1 MAQAHG
7 SALLKPM
14 SADSLLRPDAAR
26 SMPATKKVTPP
37 PVNGPSLMHPP
48 TFAPR
53 PAPVRQLPPEPAGDS
68 DQLWENLDWLQEDVP
83 ADPDES
89 EEDGEDAVPTEQM
102 PVPAPVPLES
112 YMPVR
117 GGRHGRWVCLG
128 ALGGAGRRWMRA
140 VAAGLAA
147 VLNRCFLQSAG
158 FFHVEK
164 DGQGINNTI

>member
-1 MAQAHG
+1 
-7 SALLKPM
+7 
-14 SADSLLRPDAAR
+14 
-26 SMPATKKVTPP
+26 
-37 PVNGPSLMHPP
+37 MHPP

-53 PAPVRQLPPEPAGDS
+53 PASVRQLPPEPAGDS

-128 ALGGAGRRWMRA
+128 AL
-140 VAAGLAA
+140 AALAA
-147 VLNRCFLQSAG
+147 VGCVLWQLDWLPF
-158 FFHVEK
+158 
-164 DGQGINNTI
+164 

>member
-7 SALLKPM
+7 GALLKPM

-26 SMPATKKVTPP
+26 SMPATKKAPPP

-68 DQLWENLDWLQEDVP
+68 DQLWENLDWLQEDMY

-102 PVPAPVPLES
+102 PVPAPVTS
-112 YMPVR
+112 TVFAM
-117 GGRHGRWVCLG
+117 
-128 ALGGAGRRWMRA
+128 
-140 VAAGLAA
+140 
-147 VLNRCFLQSAG
+147 
-158 FFHVEK
+158 
-164 DGQGINNTI
+164 

>member
-53 PAPVRQLPPEPAGDS
+53 PASVRQLPPEPAGDS

-102 PVPAPVPLES
+102 PVPARASAGIVHACPWGQARTLGS
-112 YMPVR
+112 
-117 GGRHGRWVCLG
+117 LG
-128 ALGGAGRRWMRA
+128 AL
-140 VAAGLAA
+140 AALAA
-147 VLNRCFLQSAG
+147 VGCVLWQLDWLPF
-158 FFHVEK
+158 
-164 DGQGINNTI
+164 

>member
-37 PVNGPSLMHPP
+37 PVNGLSLMHPP

-68 DQLWENLDWLQEDVP
+68 DQLWENLDWLQEDMS

-89 EEDGEDAVPTEQM
+89 EEDGEEIEEFLPVEDEDAVPTEQM

-128 ALGGAGRRWMRA
+128 AL
-140 VAAGLAA
+140 AALAA
-147 VLNRCFLQSAG
+147 VGCVLWQLDWLPF
-158 FFHVEK
+158 
-164 DGQGINNTI
+164 

>member
-1 MAQAHG
+1 MDKDTHAQLWYNGPIRRKRVERMAQAHG

-26 SMPATKKVTPP
+26 SMPATKKATPP

-112 YMPVR
+112 YVSVR
-117 GGRHGRWVCLG
+117 GRRHGRWVCLG
-128 ALGGAGRRWMRA
+128 AL
-140 VAAGLAA
+140 AALAA
-147 VLNRCFLQSAG
+147 VGCALWQLDWLPF
-158 FFHVEK
+158 
-164 DGQGINNTI
+164 

>member
-1 MAQAHG
+1 
-7 SALLKPM
+7 
-14 SADSLLRPDAAR
+14 
-26 SMPATKKVTPP
+26 
-37 PVNGPSLMHPP
+37 MHPP

-53 PAPVRQLPPEPAGDS
+53 PASVRQLPPEPAGDS

-117 GGRHGRWVCLG
+117 GGRHRTLG
-128 ALGGAGRRWMRA
+128 MPGAPWRRWPPLDACCGSWTGCRFEP
-140 VAAGLAA
+140 
-147 VLNRCFLQSAG
+147 VLFAKRR
-158 FFHVEK
+158 FFFM
-164 DGQGINNTI
+164 

>member
-117 GGRHGRWVCLG
+117 GGRHGRWVLS
-128 ALGGAGRRWMRA
+128 LIHISEPTRPY
-140 VAAGLAA
+140 
-147 VLNRCFLQSAG
+147 
-158 FFHVEK
+158 
-164 DGQGINNTI
+164 

>member
-1 MAQAHG
+1 M
-7 SALLKPM
+7 
-14 SADSLLRPDAAR
+14 
-26 SMPATKKVTPP
+26 
-37 PVNGPSLMHPP
+37 
-48 TFAPR
+48 
-53 PAPVRQLPPEPAGDS
+53 RQLPPEPAGDS

-128 ALGGAGRRWMRA
+128 AL
-140 VAAGLAA
+140 AALAA
-147 VLNRCFLQSAG
+147 VGCVLWQLDWLPF
-158 FFHVEK
+158 
-164 DGQGINNTI
+164 